1 MNSSSVITS
10 GDRIRDMVSSTTG
23 ELETSLVSLIIYKN
37 GDPEQMIEDLQ
48 IISNDFK
55 TKIFTNIINML
66 SFLDGLSENPESGV
80 IIEAL
85 EEEVAK
91 ARKKTLLYQMRSVLS
106 GKIKGLECKKQE
118 TNKSFNKIN
127 NLFASNEKG
136 F

>member
-1 MNSSSVITS
+1 
-10 GDRIRDMVSSTTG
+10 MVSSTTG